1 MIKYCYTNQ
10 KYTTTTYNYDFKD
23 YTHSLYEIVFN
34 NSIVKLCLIK
44 IDDIRMAIYY
54 LNKYNCSIYGFHT
67 DIDEINDLKDKYD
80 TKINLMLGQNTK
92 FNIIFNDYSTK
103 VQNLIEVNNINEW
116 KYYKIKNY
124 YFGKNR
130 LELNENFKQSF
141 VQNTLGT
148 KLIDDITTIINKNE
162 FENTIKPKI
171 KQSFVQN
178 TLGTKLIDDIT
189 TIINKNEFEN
199 TIKPKIKLN
208 IEFLLII
215 IVFILQTIILIQD
228 L

>member
-10 KYTTTTYNYDFKD
+10 KYTTTTYNYDFED

-34 NSIVKLCLIK
+34 DSIVKLCLIK

-67 DIDEINDLKDKYD
+67 DIDEINDLKDKYG
-80 TKINLMLGQNTK
+80 TKINLMLGQSTK
-92 FNIIFNDYSTK
+92 FNIIFNDYSTE
-103 VQNLIEVNNINEW
+103 VQNLIKVNNINEW
-116 KYYKIKNY
+116 RYYKIKNY

-130 LELNENFKQSF
+130 LELNESFKQSF
-141 VQNTLGT
+141 VQNT
-148 KLIDDITTIINKNE
+148 
-162 FENTIKPKI
+162 F
-171 KQSFVQN
+171 
-178 TLGTKLIDDIT
+178 GTKLIDDIT

>member
-10 KYTTTTYNYDFKD
+10 KYTTTTYNYEFND

-34 NSIVKLCLIK
+34 DSTVKLCLIK

-67 DIDEINDLKDKYD
+67 NVDEINDLKDKYD
-80 TKINLMLGQNTK
+80 TKINLILGQNTK
-92 FNIIFNDYSTK
+92 FNIIFNDYSTRI
-103 VQNLIEVNNINEW
+103 QNLIKVNNINEW
-116 KYYKIKNY
+116 RYYKIKNY

-141 VQNTLGT
+141 VQNTFGT

-162 FENTIKPKI
+162 FENM
-171 KQSFVQN
+171 
-178 TLGTKLIDDIT
+178 
-189 TIINKNEFEN
+189 
-199 TIKPKIKLN
+199 IKPKIKLN

-215 IVFILQTIILIQD
+215 IVFILQTAILIQD